1 ESERV
6 GRMKDEFL
14 ATLSHELRTPLTAI
28 IGWADLMRHGGLS
41 EEDMATG
48 IETIQRNAQAQ
59 VQLTSD
65 LLDMNRIIS
74 GKIHLELQD
83 VDLAE
88 ALDSALETIAPMAG
102 AKNVRVE
109 KQVGPLPTYIR
120 GDASRL
126 RQVLW

>member
-1 ESERV
+1 
-6 GRMKDEFL
+6 
-14 ATLSHELRTPLTAI
+14 
-28 IGWADLMRHGGLS
+28 
-41 EEDMATG
+41 
-48 IETIQRNAQAQ
+48 
-59 VQLTSD
+59 
-65 LLDMNRIIS
+65 
-74 GKIHLELQD
+74 QD

-126 RQVLW
+126 RQVLWNLLTNAVKFTPNGGLVTLHAHVGQDELRIEISDTGSGIKQEFLPHVFDRFRQADASSTRVHGGLGLGLSIVKSIVEM